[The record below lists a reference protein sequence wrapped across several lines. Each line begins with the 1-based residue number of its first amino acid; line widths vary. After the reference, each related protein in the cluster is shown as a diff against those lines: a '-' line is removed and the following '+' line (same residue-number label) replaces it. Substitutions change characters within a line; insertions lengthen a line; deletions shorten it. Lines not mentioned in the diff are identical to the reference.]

1 MNSSMKGGLLLLLVG
16 AMCIATGQANKHLS
30 LEDVKHAIKLG
41 LKDYGKAIYRKGIP
55 YTVNDVVQTDA
66 GATPTLIKSYSRPW
80 FNVGL
85 PNMYTLS
92 MSDVSDLRR
101 WFEASYNGII
111 LKPKWI
117 GNALQMNAQVFYR
130 SGSYQLNFN
139 FHFAVDEDSTLLLE
153 LVKALME

>member
-1 MNSSMKGGLLLLLVG
+1 MKGGPLLLLVG
-16 AMCIATGQANKHLS
+16 AMCIATGQANNKHLS
-30 LEDVKHAIKLG
+30 LEDVKRAIKLG
-41 LKDYGKAIYRKGIP
+41 LKDYGKAINEKGIP
-55 YTVNDVVQTDA
+55 YTANDFVQTDA
-66 GATPTLIKSYSRPW
+66 GDTPTLIKSYSRPW

-92 MSDVSDLRR
+92 MSDVSDLRK
-101 WFEASYNGII
+101 WFEASYSGII

-117 GNALQMNAQVFYR
+117 GNALLMNAQVFYR

-139 FHFAVDEDSTLLLE
+139 FHFAVDKDSTLLLA